1 MKWEKVT
8 STIGQSAY
16 TLWNNGRKLVTLVF
30 NPNANAARV
39 ETDEERRV
47 FLIRKEGFLRNRT
60 VLRNE
65 YGVRVGCAG
74 TENNRPFIELDNQRF
89 FYDVESSSATSPSL
103 SIYSDVQTDKPLAVC
118 ELDAREKSLLQEL
131 QPNKAL
137 STQAHYSL
145 LMAVCWYLLP
155 LMKDEHVALNLV

>member
-30 NPNANAARV
+30 NPNSNAARV
-39 ETDEERRV
+39 ETDGERRV
-47 FLIRKEGFLRNRT
+47 FLIRKEGFRNRT
-60 VLRNE
+60 ILRNE
-65 YGVRVGCAG
+65 YGVRVGFAG
-74 TENNRPFIELDNQRF
+74 KENNRHFIELDNQRF
-89 FYDVESSSATSPSL
+89 FYDLAPSTQQPSL
-103 SIYSDVQTDKPLAVC
+103 AIYSDVQQDKPLAVC

-131 QPNKAL
+131 QPNKPL

-145 LMAVCWYLLP
+145 LMALCWYLLP
-155 LMKDEHVALNLV
+155 LVKDERITLNIV